1 MHAPRALLLIPLLA
15 AGCAMAGQSA
25 SSLQPVDP
33 NAPVHFERVTSRAAV
48 VQVKQPVQAAFLYVR
63 PGGGIVTSW
72 AGERAVQTLAAGP
85 HRIALP
91 RPLSERVALA
101 TASQASGRS
110 RPAVQASGPAQ
121 RPGGLL
127 LVDRGRS
134 GGAQG
139 PAAAP
144 AAQRTLFV
152 LVSPRPL
159 NQALLEEILAEFNE
173 DYAGIS
179 LEAGALSQALS
190 ERLAADIPGASGY
203 FTRLPD

>member
-1 MHAPRALLLIPLLA
+1 MHARRALLLIPLLA
-15 AGCAMAGQSA
+15 AGCATAGQST
-25 SSLQPVDP
+25 SSLQPVDA

-63 PGGGIVTSW
+63 PGNAIVTSW

-85 HRIALP
+85 HRVALE
-91 RPLSERVALA
+91 RPLSQRLALA

-110 RPAVQASGPAQ
+110 RPAVQAPGPGQ

-134 GGAQG
+134 GARG

-159 NQALLEEILAEFNE
+159 DQALLEEILAEFNE

-179 LEAGALSQALS
+179 VEAGALSQALS
-190 ERLAADIPGASGY
+190 ERLAADIPGATGY